1 MLRFKYLADMLK
13 KRKEAEA
20 KQGEGEAAAT
30 EEPSEPPAADTS
42 TSTVNRSAA
51 ERCSDSADS

>member
-20 KQGEGEAAAT
+20 KKEDDEAA
-30 EEPSEPPAADTS
+30 EGADADVEA
-42 TSTVNRSAA
+42 STVNSAA
-51 ERCSDSADS
+51 SERCSTPADS